1 MKLKNFLV
9 VLPVVALLTL
19 ASCNETSNSSSSGLS
34 TSSTTPSSDPS
45 SPSSPSSPSL
55 PSDSSSSSG
64 SEVVTPDLPTNGE
77 EVLELLEKSSKTVNL
92 VNFIRLEQPLYY
104 VDLSY
109 YFYDNDAYNV
119 SGMSFFS
126 EFGFYFG
133 PLVGKDNTYL
143 EASYIEDFGL
153 EAYTYPVGT
162 KEEQEE
168 NSDIITQEDID
179 AQLVSFLVSG
189 NYDFEGAI
197 AIVET
202 FMDESEFVNPGKVQS
217 SYDADSQEIT
227 VVITGGYYDY
237 YEDEDLNEIDA
248 YYESSAEFV
257 FEDNLFLSSVTTS
270 YVVYDINDVSESFE
284 IADGAVP
291 LDEVD
296 VLVRVTA
303 TQGEKYS
310 AADGLIDFNPF
321 DYLIP
326 QGASVQVGKTIDG
339 VFTETSN
346 FTTDDTI
353 EFQVTG
359 STDTTSEVFSVES
372 SDETV
377 VVLDAWSEELTIV
390 GAGTTTLTFTSIYNT
405 IEVEIT
411 VEAIQTGGDTQSK
424 SDLLV
429 GSWVWDEDYVLTFN
443 ADKTGTVEDTWYEDS
458 ASFTYEVDEE
468 TGVITFISE
477 TWADDFKN
485 IVGQSFN
492 SASISADGVLTVSTG
507 AFGIPSTWTKAA

>member
-1 MKLKNFLV
+1 M
-9 VLPVVALLTL
+9 
-19 ASCNETSNSSSSGLS
+19 
-34 TSSTTPSSDPS
+34 
-45 SPSSPSSPSL
+45 
-55 PSDSSSSSG
+55 
-64 SEVVTPDLPTNGE
+64 
-77 EVLELLEKSSKTVNL
+77 
-92 VNFIRLEQPLYY
+92 
-104 VDLSY
+104 
-109 YFYDNDAYNV
+109 
-119 SGMSFFS
+119 
-126 EFGFYFG
+126 
-133 PLVGKDNTYL
+133 
-143 EASYIEDFGL
+143 
-153 EAYTYPVGT
+153 
-162 KEEQEE
+162 
-168 NSDIITQEDID
+168 ITQEDID

-197 AIVET
+197 AIVES
-202 FMDESEFVNPGKVQS
+202 FMDESEYVNPGKVQS

-227 VVITGGYYDY
+227 VVVTGGYYDY

-248 YYESSAEFV
+248 YYEVSAELI

-296 VLVRVTA
+296 VSARATA
-303 TQGEKYS
+303 TQGEKYP
-310 AADGLIDFNPF
+310 ATDGLIDFNPF

-326 QGASVQVGKTIDG
+326 QGASVQVGKTVDG

-359 STDTTSEVFSVES
+359 STDTTSEVFSVAS

-377 VVLDAWSEELTIV
+377 VERDAWSEELTIV

-411 VEAIQTGGDTQSK
+411 VEDTQTGGDTQSK
-424 SDLLV
+424 SELLV

-443 ADKTGTVEDTWYEDS
+443 ADKTGTVEDT
-458 ASFTYEVDEE
+458 
-468 TGVITFISE
+468 
-477 TWADDFKN
+477 
-485 IVGQSFN
+485 
-492 SASISADGVLTVSTG
+492 
-507 AFGIPSTWTKAA
+507 

>member
-1 MKLKNFLV
+1 
-9 VLPVVALLTL
+9 
-19 ASCNETSNSSSSGLS
+19 
-34 TSSTTPSSDPS
+34 
-45 SPSSPSSPSL
+45 
-55 PSDSSSSSG
+55 
-64 SEVVTPDLPTNGE
+64 
-77 EVLELLEKSSKTVNL
+77 
-92 VNFIRLEQPLYY
+92 
-104 VDLSY
+104 VDLFY

-143 EASYIEDFGL
+143 EASYIEDYGL

-168 NSDIITQEDID
+168 NSDMITQEDID

-197 AIVET
+197 NMVES
-202 FMDESEFVNPGKVQS
+202 FMDESTYVNPGKVQS

-227 VVITGGYYDY
+227 VVVTGGYYDY

-248 YYESSAEFV
+248 YYEVSAELV

-296 VLVRVTA
+296 VSARATA
-303 TQGEKYS
+303 TQGEKYP
-310 AADGLIDFNPF
+310 ATDGLIDFNPF

-326 QGASVQVGKTIDG
+326 QGASVQVGKTVDG

-359 STDTTSEVFSVES
+359 STDTTSEVFSVAS

-377 VVLDAWSEELTIV
+377 VELDAWSEELTIV

-411 VEAIQTGGDTQSK
+411 VEDTQTGGDTQSK
-424 SDLLV
+424 SELLV

-443 ADKTGTVEDTWYEDS
+443 ADKTGTVEDTWYDDS

-468 TGVITFISE
+468 TGEITFISE

-492 SASISADGVLTVSTG
+492 SAFIDADGVLTVNTG
-507 AFGIPSTWTKAA
+507 AFGIPSTWEKIA